1 MLNKVNKE
9 LKEFH
14 EICSKYLVRD
24 GLTNC
29 YKTPAYDNYLG
40 NVRVAE
46 WSKMNSIRIAY
57 FAKFGY
63 EAYIPSLNYE
73 LCWHP
78 HTTDLEKVEKEIIE
92 LIEFVK
98 NESIKIK
105 KRNLEKDFKND

>member
-1 MLNKVNKE
+1 MNKVNKE

-14 EICSKYLVRD
+14 RICSKYLVRD

-46 WSKMNSIRIAY
+46 WSKLNSIRVAY
-57 FAKFGY
+57 YAKFGNDVY
-63 EAYIPSLNYE
+63 NLSWPYT

-78 HTTDLEKVEKEIIE
+78 HTSDLEKVEQEISE

-98 NESIKIK
+98 NETVNIK
-105 KRNLEKDFKND
+105 KRRLERDFV

>member
-1 MLNKVNKE
+1 MNNE
-9 LKEFH
+9 LKDFH
-14 EICSKYLVRD
+14 RICSKYLVRD

-40 NVRVAE
+40 NVMVAE
-46 WSKMNSIRIAY
+46 WSKLNSIRVAY

-63 EAYIPSLNYE
+63 GVYSTSSKYE

-78 HTTDLEKVEKEIIE
+78 HTTDLEKVEKEVIE

-98 NESIKIK
+98 NETVKIK
-105 KRNLEKDFKND
+105 KRRLERDFV

>member
-1 MLNKVNKE
+1 MNKVNKE

-14 EICSKYLVRD
+14 RICSKYLVRD

-40 NVRVAE
+40 NVMVAE
-46 WSKMNSIRIAY
+46 WSNMNSIRVAY
-57 FAKFGY
+57 FAKFGNDVY
-63 EAYIPSLNYE
+63 NHSWPYT

-78 HTTDLEKVEKEIIE
+78 HTSDLEKVEQEVSE

-98 NESIKIK
+98 NETVNIK
-105 KRNLEKDFKND
+105 KRRLERDFV

>member
-1 MLNKVNKE
+1 MNNE

-14 EICSKYLVRD
+14 RICSKYLVRD

-40 NVRVAE
+40 DVMVAE
-46 WSKMNSIRIAY
+46 WSKLNSIRIAY
-57 FAKFGY
+57 YAKFGY
-63 EAYIPSLNYE
+63 DVYNPSSNYE

-78 HTTDLEKVEKEIIE
+78 HTTDLEKVEKEVIE

-98 NESIKIK
+98 NETVKIK
-105 KRNLEKDFKND
+105 KRNLERDFV

>member
-1 MLNKVNKE
+1 MNNE

-14 EICSKYLVRD
+14 RICSKYLVRD

-40 NVRVAE
+40 NVMVAE
-46 WSKMNSIRIAY
+46 WSKLNSIRIAY

-63 EAYIPSLNYE
+63 VVYSPNSKYE

-78 HTTDLEKVEKEIIE
+78 HTTDLEKVEKEVIE

-98 NESIKIK
+98 NETVKIK
-105 KRNLEKDFKND
+105 KRRLERDFV

>member
-1 MLNKVNKE
+1 MMKTNDE

-14 EICSKYLVRD
+14 RICSKYLVRD

-40 NVRVAE
+40 NVMVAE
-46 WSKMNSIRIAY
+46 WSKMNSIRVAY
-57 FAKFGY
+57 YAKFGY
-63 EAYIPSLNYE
+63 EVYNQYSPYV

-78 HTTDLEKVEKEIIE
+78 HTSDLEKVEKEVIE

-98 NESIKIK
+98 NETVKIK
-105 KRNLEKDFKND
+105 KRNLEKDFV